1 MKKLDSKGRKSEP
14 NGMAK
19 GGLKMGDVVFTAD
32 WWGVRTFYRCL
43 FLLFFFAGSTI
54 SLLLCLLIS
63 IHQPFFYYLIK
74 KLIRNIIHMQF

>member
-43 FLLFFFAGSTI
+43 FLLFFFCRFHYLTFALSFNLY
-54 SLLLCLLIS
+54 SSALLLLPNQKI
-63 IHQPFFYYLIK
+63 
-74 KLIRNIIHMQF
+74 N

>member
-43 FLLFFFAGSTI
+43 FLLFFLQVPLSHF
-54 SLLLCLLIS
+54 C
-63 IHQPFFYYLIK
+63 FVF
-74 KLIRNIIHMQF
+74 